1 MNHGNRDYKPDP
13 KSRSAFELASH
24 IAVADNWFLQ
34 SVLDGKFEFDQ
45 EAATKA
51 ESQFKNAD
59 EIAAFYQKTVP
70 DKLKQ
75 LRAMPAE
82 KLAQEIDFFGF
93 MKAPLVTFLTMTQ
106 NHSVHHRGQLA
117 AYLRAMGS
125 ARAFDLRR
133 QRRRADAGGLRVVVS
148 RSPHIHRAPPP
159 RRRHRHGGG
168 AGRSP
173 SRSRRNS
180 STRDCRGW
188 SRA

>member
-1 MNHGNRDYKPDP
+1 MNTEQAKFLAEHYARVLEQEVPTTTKVLAAVNHGNRDYKPDP

-45 EAATKA
+45 AAATRA

-59 EIAAFYQKTVP
+59 EIAAFYQKTLP

-125 ARAFDLRR
+125 HVPSIYGGS
-133 QRRRADAGGLRVVVS
+133 ADEPMQAAS
-148 RSPHIHRAPPP
+148 A
-159 RRRHRHGGG
+159 
-168 AGRSP
+168 
-173 SRSRRNS
+173 
-180 STRDCRGW
+180 
-188 SRA
+188 